1 MTIKAYTRNEISGRS
16 RKRQKIRKEEA
27 EKLGVIRKQIWIS
40 EVHLNLLEKSGL
52 GVDEGI
58 NDALHRLFEN
68 LGKEGTKS
76 LPLEE
81 IDINTMIREQRDGL

>member
-27 EKLGVIRKQIWIS
+27 SKLGISRKQIWVADEHIQLLEQS
-40 EVHLNLLEKSGL
+40 GLNLDR
-52 GVDEGI
+52 GV
-58 NDALHRLFEN
+58 NKALFEFFASKGVE
-68 LGKEGTKS
+68 GKET